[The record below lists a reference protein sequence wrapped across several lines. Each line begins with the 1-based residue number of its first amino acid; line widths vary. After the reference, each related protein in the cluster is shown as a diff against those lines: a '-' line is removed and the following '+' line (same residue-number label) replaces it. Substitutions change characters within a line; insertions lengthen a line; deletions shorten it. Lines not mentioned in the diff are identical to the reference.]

1 MPFYIYF
8 ISRQNIQN
16 TRYLGIFSDESVVDD
31 WYKAVLALS
40 KKNPGEVKYSIEKVS
55 REWYTLP
62 HSDHV
67 IHVTRNAP
75 ENELKEFKG
84 KCFWLLM
91 DDVGG
96 RHLPLI
102 NNNGSNSGGGSGNSG
117 NPNNPGLNTGGSTR
131 NISGNPGSNT
141 GQGGNPTGGNTG
153 GSGNSTGSNPNESG
167 ANKPNSGSGLN
178 QKQKLALDEIFKNLQ
193 MQRTDNDDQDLE
205 ELRKVSQ
212 KLAELLNMQNVNKKI
227 NL

>member
-1 MPFYIYF
+1 
-8 ISRQNIQN
+8 
-16 TRYLGIFSDESVVDD
+16 VVDD
-31 WYKAVLALS
+31 WYKAVLELS

-96 RHLPLI
+96 R
-102 NNNGSNSGGGSGNSG
+102 
-117 NPNNPGLNTGGSTR
+117 
-131 NISGNPGSNT
+131 
-141 GQGGNPTGGNTG
+141 QGGNPTGGNGGSAGNNNPTG
-153 GSGNSTGSNPNESG
+153 GGSNTGGSNPNESS
-167 ANKPNSGSGLN
+167 ANKPSNNSGSGLT

-212 KLAELLNMQNVNKKI
+212 RLAELLNMQN
-227 NL
+227 

>member
-1 MPFYIYF
+1 
-8 ISRQNIQN
+8 
-16 TRYLGIFSDESVVDD
+16 
-31 WYKAVLALS
+31 
-40 KKNPGEVKYSIEKVS
+40 VS

-67 IHVTRNAP
+67 IHVTQNAP

-102 NNNGSNSGGGSGNSG
+102 NNNGGGNSGGGSEGG
-117 NPNNPGLNTGGSTR
+117 NPNNPGSNTRGS
-131 NISGNPGSNT
+131 NIGSGNTSGNPGSNT
-141 GQGGNPTGGNTG
+141 GQGGNPTGGNIE

-167 ANKPNSGSGLN
+167 ANKSNNSGSGLN
-178 QKQKLALDEIFKNLQ
+178 QKQKLALDKIFKNLQ
-193 MQRTDNDDQDLE
+193 MQRTDNDDNDLE

-212 KLAELLNMQNVNKKI
+212 KLAELLNMQN
-227 NL
+227 